1 MGKGILAKASL
12 AAGILLLLDGLYV
25 AITTNLNMGTALTLA
40 AGALLTAWG
49 IWREKIA
56 ALTAKGFI
64 RIVKYAVLAGVLF
77 LLGMILFLAAAARGD
92 SMNYKEDAVIVL
104 GAAVH
109 GDQASRTLSHRLDQ
123 AVQYAEKNP
132 RAMIVV
138 SGGRGPQEEVTEAS
152 AMERYLMD
160 KGISKQRIVK
170 EERATSTYENFK
182 FSREIL
188 DKHFKGAYTCVFVTS
203 DFHLYRARSIGA
215 AAGLEAKGLGAKTDW
230 YNLPPSYLRESLA
243 VVKFWMIKR

>member
-1 MGKGILAKASL
+1 
-12 AAGILLLLDGLYV
+12 
-25 AITTNLNMGTALTLA
+25 
-40 AGALLTAWG
+40 
-49 IWREKIA
+49 
-56 ALTAKGFI
+56 
-64 RIVKYAVLAGVLF
+64 
-77 LLGMILFLAAAARGD
+77 
-92 SMNYKEDAVIVL
+92 
-104 GAAVH
+104 
-109 GDQASRTLSHRLDQ
+109 
-123 AVQYAEKNP
+123 
-132 RAMIVV
+132 MIVV

-215 AAGLEAKGLGAKTDW
+215 AADLEAKGLGAKTDW